1 MPPPKHIRINQALF
15 FIIVFA
21 LISRIHSQENV
32 KIEGNIVDALSGEAL
47 PGTNVILLG
56 TGFGSS
62 TDLNGKFTIVKIP
75 PGTYTIRVTYI
86 GYEQQDE
93 TIEMK
98 AGEVIKKKFKLKPVA
113 LKGEEIFVTAQAEGQ
128 KSAINQ
134 QLSAKS
140 ILNVVSSAQIQEYP
154 DANAAESIRRLP
166 GVAIT
171 RVGGEGSQVVIRGL
185 APKHNAITID
195 GVRMASSNASDRSID
210 LSMISSTMLAGIEV
224 SKTITADQDADVL
237 GGIVNF
243 KIKEAKGG
251 KKGIGFNLLA
261 QGGYTGLSNAYHKY
275 NNYKFVPSL
284 EGRLFNERFGMF
296 IEANFERRNLT
307 SNEFGANYS
316 NRSTDLTDYK
326 TNSINLHYIPRDR
339 QRTNG
344 ALVLDYKLPQGKVSL
359 TNFASSSI
367 TEIEDRNE
375 LLNINS
381 GSGSLNQHVYTLA
394 YSKSK
399 LSMIHNAL
407 KIEDQLPLVH
417 ADLKLSHDY
426 SETKN
431 PDDWAVSFYQVPA
444 GISQFDNVAN
454 LDPRIVNDSVYTDA
468 SRTKLYTV
476 STTNRFTKERSLMAS
491 LDLDMPLN
499 LSEKITSV
507 IKFGG
512 KYRTLDR
519 WNTAEVYGTNA
530 TFVSPSARGA
540 TQLIVDNFGIPTND
554 PTAIPL
560 TFFVDENY
568 DYGEFLDGDYAMYNP
583 VQFGLVEDLVHF
595 CQDNIDEFAA
605 AGAREAYA
613 RNNYLSITNNYSGKE
628 ILTAGYLMV
637 TINVGQKIMIIP
649 GIRYQNLRTTYS
661 GTRGQQTALS
671 YFNYDHSTDTT
682 VTMNHP
688 YWLPNLNFRYK
699 PLPWFDVRL
708 AYSNTISYPD
718 FNAIIPRI
726 DVTTGAAI
734 AWNNFSLKPA
744 SSRNYDI
751 YFTFSENKVG
761 LFTVGGFLKQ
771 IDDLIYPWTFSK
783 AGLEAKPYY
792 LTNKNPALH
801 LTYNISTFINNPY
814 MVNNWGLEFDWQT
827 HFWYLP
833 NPFKG
838 LILNVNYTHAYSEA
852 KYPYV
857 IAGATSLT
865 NIDTS
870 FTDRLI
876 YQPNHI
882 VNFTLGY
889 DYRGFS
895 IRGSLLYQDDVF
907 SGVSQWPQLR
917 SITPVYR
924 RWDISI
930 KQHLPWYGLEL
941 YGNIY
946 NLNNA
951 RDSNVLQMY
960 KETPKTEEVYG
971 MKVELGFRLQL

>member
-1 MPPPKHIRINQALF
+1 MLIKEKILTQLLF
-15 FIIVFA
+15 IFLLLLSFSGNIQ
-21 LISRIHSQENV
+21 SQDNI
-32 KIEGNIVDALSGEAL
+32 KIEGNVSDALTGETL
-47 PGTNVILLG
+47 IGTNVLLVG
-56 TGFGSS
+56 TGIGGS
-62 TDLNGKFTIVKIP
+62 TDLNGKFTLVKIS
-75 PGTYTIRVTYI
+75 PGSYTIRVTYI
-86 GYEQQDE
+86 GYEQQE
-93 TIEMK
+93 VQLELK
-98 AGEVIKKKFKLKPVA
+98 AGDIIKRDFKLKPVA
-113 LKGEEIFVTAQAEGQ
+113 LQGETTFVTAQAEGQ

-140 ILNVVSSAQIQEYP
+140 ILNVVSSAQIQQYP
-154 DANAAESIRRLP
+154 DANAAESLRRLP

-171 RVGGEGSQVVIRGL
+171 REGGEGSQVVIRGM

-195 GVRMASSNASDRSID
+195 GVRMASSNSSDRSTD

-237 GGIVNF
+237 GGTVNF

-251 KKGIGFNLLA
+251 RKGIGIGLLA
-261 QGGYTGLSNAYHKY
+261 QGGYSGLSNAYYKY
-275 NNYKFVPSL
+275 NNYKFVPSF
-284 EGRLFNERFGMF
+284 EGRLFNERFGVF
-296 IEANFERRNLT
+296 IEANFERRNLS
-307 SNEFGANYS
+307 SNEFGATYS
-316 NRSTDLTDYK
+316 NRSTDQTDYK
-326 TNSINLHYIPRDR
+326 TNSIRLHFIPRDR
-339 QRTNG
+339 QRVNG
-344 ALVLDYKLPQGKVSL
+344 AMVLDYRLPRGKISF
-359 TNFASSSI
+359 TNFASSST
-367 TEIEDRNE
+367 TEAEDRNE

-381 GSGSLNQHVYTLA
+381 GAGSLNQHIYTLA

-399 LSMIHNAL
+399 LSMIHNSL
-407 KIEDQLPLVH
+407 RFDDQFSLIH
-417 ADLKLSHDY
+417 ANLKLSHDY
-426 SETKN
+426 SETKS
-431 PDDWAVSFYQVPA
+431 PDDWSVSFYQVPA
-444 GISQFDNVAN
+444 NINQFDNVAN
-454 LDPRIVNDSVYTDA
+454 LDPRIVSDSVFSDA
-468 SRTKLYTV
+468 SRTKLYQV
-476 STTNRFTKERSLMAS
+476 STTNRFTKERALTVS
-491 LDLDMPLN
+491 LDLDTPFRF
-499 LSEKITSV
+499 SELITSV

-540 TQLIVDNFGIPTND
+540 TQLIIDNFGIPTND

-560 TFFVDENY
+560 SFFIDENY
-568 DYGEFLDGDYAMYNP
+568 DYGELLEGDFEMHNP
-583 VQFGLVEDLVHF
+583 MQFGLTQDLVHF
-595 CQDNIDEFAA
+595 CQDNVDAFAS

-628 ILTAGYLMV
+628 ILTAGYLMI
-637 TINVGQKIMIIP
+637 TINIGSKFMILP
-649 GIRYQNLRTTYS
+649 GIRYQNLRTTYT

-682 VTMNHP
+682 ITMNHP
-688 YWLPNLNFRYK
+688 YWLPNINFRYK
-699 PLPWFDVRL
+699 PIAWFDIRL
-708 AYSNTISYPD
+708 AYSNTLSYPD

-734 AWNNFSLKPA
+734 AWNNYSMKPA
-744 SSRNYDI
+744 HSRNYDV

-761 LFTVGGFLKQ
+761 LFTVGGFYKQ
-771 IDDLIYPWTFSK
+771 IYDLIYPWTFSK

-792 LTNKNPALH
+792 LTSKDPAAH
-801 LTYNISTFINNPY
+801 LTYNISTYINNPY
-814 MVNNWGLEFDWQT
+814 VADNYGLEIDWQT

-833 NPFKG
+833 DPFKG
-838 LILNVNYTHAYSEA
+838 LILNINYTHGYSEA

-857 IAGATSLT
+857 IAGATSMT

-870 FTDRLI
+870 FTDRLL

-889 DYRGFS
+889 DYRSFS

-917 SITPVYR
+917 SVTPVYR
-924 RWDISI
+924 RWDISM
-930 KQHLPWYGLEL
+930 KQRLPWIGMEL

-951 RDSNVLQMY
+951 KDSNVLQMY
-960 KETPKTEEVYG
+960 KETPRTVEIYG
-971 MKVELGFRLQL
+971 MKVELGLRLQL